1 MTWVDKGSQMYMD
14 LSALLT
20 QSSSWNE
27 LYWEFFLGNKL
38 VQSGALGELTIW
50 ECSGFF
56 LLDEFSVYRIKLF
69 LLFFIAFRQRS
80 CPCPWSFLGR
90 RLAVLKKITRIAEGC
105 PHNKEKYWRGQGR
118 ADNDTGVLL
127 FHWLHK
133 FLPVLEFCRCGRWKG
148 RFANWE
154 WFLSHCVLVIY
165 LHFLLVILLGGAIW
179 WYIYL

>member
-1 MTWVDKGSQMYMD
+1 MNSTENFFRKQVGSVWGTGRAHY
-14 LSALLT
+14 
-20 QSSSWNE
+20 
-27 LYWEFFLGNKL
+27 
-38 VQSGALGELTIW
+38 LGEQWL
-50 ECSGFF
+50 
-56 LLDEFSVYRIKLF
+56 FSPGWILSLRIKLF

-118 ADNDTGVLL
+118 ADNDTRVLL

-165 LHFLLVILLGGAIW
+165 LHFLLVILLRGASR